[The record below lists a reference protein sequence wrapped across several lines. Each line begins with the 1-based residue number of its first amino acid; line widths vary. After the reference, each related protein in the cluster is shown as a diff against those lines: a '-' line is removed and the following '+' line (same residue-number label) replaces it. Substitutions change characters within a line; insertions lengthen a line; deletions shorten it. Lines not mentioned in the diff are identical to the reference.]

1 MVHARL
7 RRTAVVP
14 AIITVPCPIH
24 DAEVGELCFR
34 EQTRGVCGDRIE
46 FCAERIKARAA
57 LR

>member
-1 MVHARL
+1 M
-7 RRTAVVP
+7 VP